1 MRPFAATLVLSAFL
15 SRVDAQERLS
25 VRGPADVLDRFAGL
39 SEAIARWHPDLDVA
53 WVPYESGVT
62 FAPLFDGSA
71 DLLVS
76 PRGIEPWEQALA
88 AKLSLEIHEHIA
100 ALDAVSVVVHRDNRV
115 ESLSIE
121 QIQTLFSGKIVG
133 WYGFGGSDRPV
144 RLVAP
149 LPSSGEYQA
158 LRRISPGGDFR
169 LPPSAEIAS
178 SSAGVLSTVAS
189 DPRAVGL
196 VSMSLDSSSV
206 RTVPL
211 RATPAA
217 SAAPSDAPV
226 LPSADSVERGEYP
239 WSRILWLYSRGSA
252 DEDLQRL
259 LSCLLSSEGQAEIA
273 KAGFVAVAA
282 DRAFQRTL
290 PARERSR
297 GATVTRVSFAPG
309 FDRLDREARDVLTQL
324 RERAAEVW
332 ITGHAELLED
342 RPGDR
347 GLSERR
353 ARAVE
358 VFLTTLGVAVAGAEG
373 VGAESG
379 DLRGADVWWI
389 SRR

>member
-39 SEAIARWHPDLDVA
+39 SEAIAGWHPDLDVA

-149 LPSSGEYQA
+149 PPSSGEDHA
-158 LRRISPGGDFR
+158 LRRISPGDDFR
-169 LPPSAEIAS
+169 LPPSAELVS

-211 RATPAA
+211 RATP
-217 SAAPSDAPV
+217 
-226 LPSADSVERGEYP
+226 
-239 WSRILWLYSRGSA
+239 
-252 DEDLQRL
+252 
-259 LSCLLSSEGQAEIA
+259 
-273 KAGFVAVAA
+273 
-282 DRAFQRTL
+282 
-290 PARERSR
+290 
-297 GATVTRVSFAPG
+297 
-309 FDRLDREARDVLTQL
+309 
-324 RERAAEVW
+324 
-332 ITGHAELLED
+332 
-342 RPGDR
+342 
-347 GLSERR
+347 
-353 ARAVE
+353 
-358 VFLTTLGVAVAGAEG
+358 
-373 VGAESG
+373 
-379 DLRGADVWWI
+379 
-389 SRR
+389 

>member
-1 MRPFAATLVLSAFL
+1 MRPFAAALVLFAFL
-15 SRVDAQERLS
+15 SPVEAQERIE

-53 WVPYESGVT
+53 WVPYEAGVT
-62 FAPLFDGSA
+62 FAPLFNGSA

-76 PRGIEPWEQALA
+76 SRGIEPREQALA
-88 AKLSLEIHEHIA
+88 AKLSLEIHERIV
-100 ALDAVSVVVHRDNRV
+100 ALDAVSVVVHPDNRV
-115 ESLSIE
+115 ESLSLE

-133 WYGFGGSDRPV
+133 WYSFGESDRPV
-144 RLVAP
+144 RLLAP

-158 LRRISPGGDFR
+158 LRRIFLGGDFR
-169 LPPSAEIAS
+169 LPPSAELVS
-178 SSAGVLSTVAS
+178 PSSAVLTTVAS

-196 VSMSLDSSSV
+196 VSMSLDSSRV

-211 RATPAA
+211 RA
-217 SAAPSDAPV
+217 APSDAPV
-226 LPSADSVERGEYP
+226 VPSVDSVERGEYP
-239 WSRILWLYSRGSA
+239 WSRVLWLYSRGKA
-252 DEDLQRL
+252 DEGLRRL

-282 DRAFQRTL
+282 DRVFHRTL

-297 GATVTRVSFAPG
+297 GATVTRVTFAPLL
-309 FDRLDREARDVLTQL
+309 DRLDRQARQVLSEL
-324 RERAAEVW
+324 AEGAAEVW

-342 RPGDR
+342 RAEDR

-358 VFLTTLGVAVAGAEG
+358 EFLTALGVAVAGAEG
-373 VGAESG
+373 VGAEGG
-379 DLRGADVWWI
+379 DLRGADVWWV